1 MNRTAIC
8 TALILGLMSGA
19 HAQAAD
25 PTYKG
30 DPDVY
35 KIIYEDDN
43 LRIIEAVRKAGV
55 TDKLHSHPVP
65 SVVYSVTD
73 CKTKLTA
80 DGKTTETDVKAG
92 SIRALPVIPAHTG
105 ENTGTNDCKQLFIE
119 KK

>member
-1 MNRTAIC
+1 MIKFSISIATL
-8 TALILGLMSGA
+8 ALTSAAFAQGA
-19 HAQAAD
+19 E

-35 KIIYEDDN
+35 KIIYEDAN

-55 TDKLHSHPVP
+55 TDKLHGHPVA
-65 SVVYSVTD
+65 SVVYAVTD
-73 CKTKLTA
+73 CKTKQTA
-80 DGKTTETDVKAG
+80 DGKSSETDIKAG
-92 SIRALPVIPAHTG
+92 TARPLPVIPAHVA